1 MPATPSP
8 TARARRLRHELRRLR
23 EEAGLNHS
31 EVAHR
36 LEWSPSKLSRI
47 ENGQSRVNAGD
58 VIDLL
63 GVYGITDETTREALI
78 QLAREARR
86 RGWWTR
92 YTDVLGSGTYIGLE
106 AEASTIHTYE
116 SQFVPG
122 LLQTEDYAR
131 AVISGGQVRPDP
143 EAVERRLAARMARQE
158 LFSRPEPPEIWAVL
172 DESVILRPVG
182 GPAVMRDQLRHLIEV
197 TTRPNA
203 IVTLQVL
210 PLSVG
215 AHPGMSGPFVILG
228 FQNPKDPPMI
238 HLETAT
244 DGLYLEEPPDIER
257 YTLRFN
263 HLVARALGPNESRAM
278 ITGLAERMT

>member
-23 EEAGLNHS
+23 EQAGLTHS

-36 LEWSPSKLSRI
+36 LEWSASKLSRI
-47 ENGQSRVNAGD
+47 ENGQSRVNTGD
-58 VIDLL
+58 VADLL
-63 GVYGITDETTREALI
+63 DAYGITDQATREALI

-92 YTDVLGSGTYIGLE
+92 YTDILGSGTYIGLE
-106 AEASTIHTYE
+106 AEASAIHTYE

-131 AVISGGQVRPDP
+131 AAITGGQVRPDP
-143 EAVERRLAARMARQE
+143 DTVERRVAARIARQE
-158 LFSRPEPPEIWAVL
+158 LLTRPEPPEIWAIL

-182 GPAVMRDQLRHLIEV
+182 GPAVMRAQLRHLTEV
-197 TTRPNA
+197 STRPNA
-203 IVTLQVL
+203 TVTLQVL
-210 PLSVG
+210 PLSAG
-215 AHPGMSGPFVILG
+215 AHPGMNGPFVILG
-228 FQNPKDPPMI
+228 FQNPKDPPMV

-257 YTLRFN
+257 YTLRFS
-263 HLVARALGPNESRAM
+263 HLVARALGPNESRAI
-278 ITGLAERMT
+278 ITALAERMT